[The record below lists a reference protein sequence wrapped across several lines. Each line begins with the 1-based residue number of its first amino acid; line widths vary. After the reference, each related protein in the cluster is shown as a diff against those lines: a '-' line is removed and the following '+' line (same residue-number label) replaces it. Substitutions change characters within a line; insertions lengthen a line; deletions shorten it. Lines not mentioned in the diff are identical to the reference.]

1 MNLKYFNFT
10 KWIFYLFFLILISN
24 LFKSCLFKNEIITPI
39 NPIPTKRQI
48 NWQQMEYYAF
58 IHFNM
63 NTFTNKEWGYGD
75 ESPATFNPI
84 ELDTDQWARI
94 IKEAG
99 MKGIILTAKHHDG
112 FCLWPSTFTEHSVKH
127 QKHTKKFYIIKI

>member
-1 MNLKYFNFT
+1 MK
-10 KWIFYLFFLILISN
+10 IIIFLINYEILI
-24 LFKSCLFKNEIITPI
+24 LAVFKNEIITPI

-84 ELDTDQWARI
+84 
-94 IKEAG
+94 
-99 MKGIILTAKHHDG
+99 
-112 FCLWPSTFTEHSVKH
+112 
-127 QKHTKKFYIIKI
+127 